1 MSAKEDEVLVSAKN
15 GVTTL
20 TMNRP
25 KTLNSWTQSMMEA
38 LFKNMREAASDSAT
52 KVCLQ
57 IAVNPEMTILK

>member
-1 MSAKEDEVLVSAKN
+1 MTVREDEVLVSAKN

-38 LFKNMREAASDSAT
+38 LFKNMMEAASDSAT
-52 KVCLQ
+52 KVC
-57 IAVNPEMTILK
+57 IC

>member
-52 KVCLQ
+52 KV
-57 IAVNPEMTILK
+57 